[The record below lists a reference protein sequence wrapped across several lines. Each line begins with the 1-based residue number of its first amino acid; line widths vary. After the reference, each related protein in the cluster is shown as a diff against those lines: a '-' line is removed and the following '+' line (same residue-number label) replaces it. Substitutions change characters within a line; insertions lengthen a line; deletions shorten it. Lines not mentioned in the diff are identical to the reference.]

1 VQGKGGALLKL
12 GYFTMPLHPVG
23 RDWRRTL
30 AEDREAILLAERLG
44 FEEAF
49 IGEHVTDLA
58 ETITSCLI
66 FIATLARDTH
76 RIKLGSGTV
85 NLANRHPAAT
95 AAEIA
100 MVDTLLEG
108 RFILGVGP
116 GGLRSHAEMM
126 QTLDDDR
133 NAIFVEAMEHMIALW
148 TQEPPYRLK
157 GRRWHLSTERTWT
170 PDLGMGGMLKPFQK
184 PYPPIVVTAILPDSN
199 GIAAA
204 AARGWTPI
212 SANFVHPWVV
222 QTHWPK
228 YAEGCARAARPARHE
243 DWRVAKSIF
252 VADDDATLR
261 RMTRDPG
268 NPFAYYFRNLQRK
281 AQTTRGNAFFKHDA
295 SVPDEALTDEY
306 LLAQL
311 LIAGTVNEVVDRLLA
326 FREHIGPF
334 GTLLYVGHDWTDPAA
349 MRRSMELIAHEVLP
363 RINRALPSR

>member
-1 VQGKGGALLKL
+1 MKL

-30 AEDREAILLAERLG
+30 AEDREAVLFAEQLG

-49 IGEHVTDLA
+49 IGEHLTDLA

-66 FIATLARDTH
+66 FIATLARDTK

-116 GGLRSHAEMM
+116 GGLRSDAEIMES
-126 QTLDDDR
+126 LDADR

-157 GRRWHLSTERTWT
+157 GKKWQLSTERTSM
-170 PDLGMGGMLKPFQK
+170 PDLGMGAMLKPFQK
-184 PYPPIVVTAILPDSN
+184 PHPPIVVTAILPGSE

-212 SANFVHPWVV
+212 SANFVHPWVIK
-222 QTHWPK
+222 THWPK
-228 YAEGCARAARPARHE
+228 YAEGCARAGRPARPQ

-252 VADDDATLR
+252 VADDDATVR
-261 RMTRDPG
+261 RMTRDLG

-281 AQTTRGNAFFKHDA
+281 AQASRGNAFFKHDA
-295 SVPDEALTDEY
+295 SLPDEAVTDEY
-306 LLAQL
+306 LVSQM
-311 LIAGTVNEVVDRLLA
+311 LIAGSVDQVVERLLA
-326 FREHIGPF
+326 FREHIGGF
-334 GTLLYVGHDWTDPAA
+334 GTLLYCGHDWADAPA
-349 MRRSMELIAHEVLP
+349 MRRSMQLMAEEVLP
-363 RINRALPSR
+363 RVNRALGE

>member
-1 VQGKGGALLKL
+1 VKL

-23 RDWRRTL
+23 RDWRQTL
-30 AEDREAILLAERLG
+30 AEDREAVLLAEQLG

-66 FIATLARDTH
+66 FIATLARDTK

-116 GGLRSHAEMM
+116 GGLPSDAEMM
-126 QTLDDDR
+126 ESMDADR
-133 NAIFVEAMEHMIALW
+133 NAIFLESMEHMIALW
-148 TQEPPYRLK
+148 TRDPPYRLK
-157 GRRWHLSTERTWT
+157 GKRWQLSTERTWT
-170 PDLGMGGMLKPFQK
+170 PDLGMGGMLKPFQR
-184 PYPPIVVTAILPDSN
+184 PHPPIVVTAILPDSN

-222 QTHWPK
+222 KTHWPK
-228 YAEGCARAARPARHE
+228 YVEGCARAGREARGE

-252 VADDDATLR
+252 VAEDEATLR

-281 AQTTRGNAFFKHDA
+281 AQATRGSALFKHEP
-295 SVPDEALTDEY
+295 SVPDAALTDEY
-306 LLAQL
+306 LISQL
-311 LIAGTVNEVVDRLLA
+311 LIAGTVNEVVDKLLA
-326 FREHIGPF
+326 FREQVGPF
-334 GTLLYVGHDWTDPAA
+334 GTLLYCGHDWADPRA
-349 MRRSMELIAHEVLP
+349 MRRSMELMAEKVLP
-363 RINRALPSR
+363 RL

>member
-1 VQGKGGALLKL
+1 MKL
-12 GYFTMPLHPVG
+12 GFFTMPLHPVG
-23 RDWRRTL
+23 RDWRQTL
-30 AEDREAILLAERLG
+30 AEDREAVLLAEQLG

-66 FIATLARDTH
+66 FIATLARDTR
-76 RIKLGSGTV
+76 RIRLGSGTV

-116 GGLRSHAEMM
+116 GGLPSDAEMM
-126 QTLDDDR
+126 QTMDADR
-133 NAIFVEAMEHMIALW
+133 NAIFLESMEHMIALW
-148 TQEPPYRLK
+148 TRDPPYRLK
-157 GRRWHLSTERTWT
+157 GKRWQLSTERTWT

-184 PYPPIVVTAILPDSN
+184 PHPPIVVTAILPNSN

-204 AARGWTPI
+204 AERGWTPI
-212 SANFVHPWVV
+212 SANFVQPWVV
-222 QTHWPK
+222 KTHWPK
-228 YAEGCARAARPARHE
+228 YVEGCARAGREARGE

-252 VADDDATLR
+252 VAEDEATLR

-281 AQTTRGNAFFKHDA
+281 AQATRGSALFKHEP
-295 SVPDEALTDEY
+295 SVPDAALTDEY
-306 LLAQL
+306 LVSQL
-311 LIAGTVNEVVDRLLA
+311 LIAGTVDEVADKLIA
-326 FREHIGPF
+326 FREQVGPF
-334 GTLLYVGHDWTDPAA
+334 GTLLYCGHDWADPRA
-349 MRRSMELIAHEVLP
+349 MRRSMELMAEKVLP
-363 RINRALPSR
+363 RL

>member
-1 VQGKGGALLKL
+1 MRL
-12 GYFTMPLHPVG
+12 GFFTMPLHPVG
-23 RDWRRTL
+23 KDWRQSL
-30 AEDREAILLAERLG
+30 AEDREAVLLAERLG

-66 FIATLARDTH
+66 FIATLARDTR

-116 GGLRSHAEMM
+116 GGLASDAEMM
-126 QTLDDDR
+126 ETMDANR
-133 NAIFVEAMEHMIALW
+133 NAIFVESMEHMLALW
-148 TQEPPYRLK
+148 AGEPPYRRK
-157 GRRWHLSTERTWT
+157 GERWRLTTERTWA
-170 PDLGMGGMLKPFQK
+170 PEIGMGAVLKPFQK
-184 PYPPIVVTAILPDSN
+184 PHPPIVVTAILPDSN

-212 SANFVHPWVV
+212 SANFVQPWVV
-222 QTHWPK
+222 KTHWPK
-228 YAEGCARAARPARHE
+228 YLEGCARAGREAKGE

-252 VADDDATLR
+252 VADDEATVR

-281 AQTTRGNAFFKHDA
+281 AQATRGSALFKHQPD
-295 SVPDEALTDEY
+295 VPDEALTEEY
-306 LLAQL
+306 LVSQL
-311 LIAGTVNEVVDRLLA
+311 LISGTANEVVDRLQA
-326 FREHIGPF
+326 FRAQVGPF
-334 GTLLYVGHDWTDPAA
+334 GRLLYVGHDWADAKA
-349 MRRSMELIAHEVLP
+349 MRRSMELMAEKVLP
-363 RINRALPSR
+363 RL

>member
-1 VQGKGGALLKL
+1 VKL

-23 RDWRRTL
+23 RDWRHTL
-30 AEDREAILLAERLG
+30 AEDREAVLLAEQLG

-49 IGEHVTDLA
+49 IGEHLTDLA

-66 FIATLARDTH
+66 FIATLARDTK

-116 GGLRSHAEMM
+116 GGLRSDAEIMES
-126 QTLDDDR
+126 LDADR

-157 GRRWHLSTERTWT
+157 GKKWQLSTERTSM
-170 PDLGMGGMLKPFQK
+170 PDLGMGAMLKPFQK
-184 PYPPIVVTAILPDSN
+184 PHPPIVVTAILPGSE

-212 SANFVHPWVV
+212 SANFVHPWVIK
-222 QTHWPK
+222 THWPK
-228 YAEGCARAARPARHE
+228 YAEGCARAGRPARPQ

-252 VADDDATLR
+252 VADDDATVR

-281 AQTTRGNAFFKHDA
+281 AQASRGNAFFKHDA
-295 SVPDEALTDEY
+295 SLPDEAVTDDY
-306 LLAQL
+306 LVSQM
-311 LIAGTVNEVVDRLLA
+311 LIAGSVDEVVERLLA
-326 FREHIGPF
+326 FREHIGAF
-334 GTLLYVGHDWTDPAA
+334 GTLLYCGHDWADAPA
-349 MRRSMELIAHEVLP
+349 MRRSMQLMAEEVLP
-363 RINRALPSR
+363 RVNRALGE

>member
-1 VQGKGGALLKL
+1 MKL

-23 RDWRRTL
+23 RDWRQTL
-30 AEDREAILLAERLG
+30 AEDREAVLLAERLG

-49 IGEHVTDLA
+49 IGEHLTDLA

-66 FIATLARDTH
+66 FIATLARDTR

-108 RFILGVGP
+108 RFILGIGP
-116 GGLRSHAEMM
+116 GGLRSDAEIMES
-126 QTLDDDR
+126 LDLDR
-133 NAIFVEAMEHMIALW
+133 NALLVESIEHMIALW
-148 TQEPPYRLK
+148 TQAPPYRLAGK
-157 GRRWHLSTERTWT
+157 KWRLTTERTWM
-170 PDLGMGGMLKPFQK
+170 PDLGQGAMLRPFQR
-184 PYPPIVVTAILPDSN
+184 PHPPIVVTAILPDSN

-212 SANFVHPWVV
+212 SANFVQPWVV
-222 QTHWPK
+222 KTHWPK
-228 YAEGCARAARPARHE
+228 YMEGCARAGREARGE

-252 VADDDATLR
+252 VADDDATVR

-268 NPFAYYFRNLQRK
+268 NPFAYYFRNLLRK
-281 AQTTRGNAFFKHDA
+281 GQASRGSALFKHDP

-306 LLAQL
+306 LVSQM
-311 LIAGTVNEVVDRLLA
+311 LIAGTPGEVAERLAA
-326 FREHIGPF
+326 FREQVGPF
-334 GTLLYVGHDWTDPAA
+334 GTLLYVGHDWADAKA
-349 MRRSMELIAHEVLP
+349 MRRSMELMAEKVLP
-363 RINRALPSR
+363 RL

>member
-1 VQGKGGALLKL
+1 MRL

-23 RDWRRTL
+23 RDWRQTL
-30 AEDREAILLAERLG
+30 AEDREAVLLAERLG

-66 FIATLARDTH
+66 FIATLARDTK
-76 RIKLGSGTV
+76 RIRLGSGTV

-116 GGLRSHAEMM
+116 GGLPSDAEMM
-126 QTLDDDR
+126 ETKDADR
-133 NAIFVEAMEHMIALW
+133 NAIFVESIEHMIALW
-148 TQEPPYRLK
+148 TQDPPYRLTGK
-157 GRRWHLSTERTWT
+157 RWQLSTERTWV

-184 PYPPIVVTAILPDSN
+184 PHPPIVVTAILPDSN

-204 AARGWTPI
+204 AARGWAPI
-212 SANFVHPWVV
+212 SANFVQPWVV
-222 QTHWPK
+222 RTHWPK
-228 YAEGCARAARPARHE
+228 YVEGCARAGREARGE

-252 VADDDATLR
+252 VAEDDATIR
-261 RMTRDPG
+261 RLTREPG

-281 AQTTRGNAFFKHDA
+281 AQFTRGSALFKHDA
-295 SVPDEALTDEY
+295 SVPDAALTDEY
-306 LLAQL
+306 LVSQL
-311 LIAGTVNEVVDRLLA
+311 LISGTPNEVADRLAA
-326 FREHIGPF
+326 FRSHVGPF
-334 GTLLYVGHDWTDPAA
+334 GTLLYCGHDWAEPAA
-349 MRRSMELIAHEVLP
+349 MRRSMELMAEKVLP
-363 RINRALPSR
+363 QL

>member
-1 VQGKGGALLKL
+1 MKL

-23 RDWRRTL
+23 RDWRQTL
-30 AEDREAILLAERLG
+30 AEDREAILLAEQLG

-49 IGEHVTDLA
+49 IGEHLTDLA

-66 FIATLARDTH
+66 FIATLAHDTK

-116 GGLRSHAEMM
+116 GGLQSDAEIMES
-126 QTLDDDR
+126 LDADR
-133 NAIFVEAMEHMIALW
+133 TALFVESIEHMIALW
-148 TQEPPYRLK
+148 TQEPPYRLRGK
-157 GRRWHLSTERTWT
+157 RWNLTTERTAQL
-170 PDLGMGGMLKPFQK
+170 DIGMGALLRPFQR

-212 SANFVHPWVV
+212 SANFVHPWVIK
-222 QTHWPK
+222 THWPK
-228 YAEGCARAARPARHE
+228 YVEGCERANRVARGE

-252 VADDDATLR
+252 VADDDATVR
-261 RMTRDPG
+261 RLTRDPG

-281 AQTTRGNAFFKHDA
+281 GQASRGNALFKHDP
-295 SVPDEALTDEY
+295 SVPDAAVTDDY
-306 LLAQL
+306 LVSQL
-311 LIAGTVNEVVDRLLA
+311 LIAGTPNEVAERLAA
-326 FREHIGPF
+326 FREQVGPF
-334 GTLLYVGHDWTDPAA
+334 GRLLYCGHDWAEPKA
-349 MRRSMELIAHEVLP
+349 MRRSMELMAEKVLP
-363 RINRALPSR
+363 QL